1 MKAYILLW
9 KVQIFTNILLRR
21 QKNAY
26 NIWMSQKNPK
36 GKVKR
41 IIIFRTESKSPMWQK
56 ILSRASL
63 GTWEECSQYGVKM
76 ITVVLV
82 HRMKWV
88 RSDGR
93 NLPSTTSPQFK
104 QKKKILAF
112 IKFVVLLTEYMKHV
126 TMMLHS
132 IVYKLLV
139 ILNAKSF
146 AFFAILGKSL
156 ALYSFIVTYTTENN
170 FCCVKFQ
177 GCHIC

>member
-1 MKAYILLW
+1 M
-9 KVQIFTNILLRR
+9 T
-21 QKNAY
+21 KN
-26 NIWMSQKNPK
+26 
-36 GKVKR
+36 
-41 IIIFRTESKSPMWQK
+41 T
-56 ILSRASL
+56 LSRV
-63 GTWEECSQYGVKM
+63 T
-76 ITVVLV
+76 
-82 HRMKWV
+82 
-88 RSDGR
+88 R
-93 NLPSTTSPQFK
+93 NLGRMQPVWCKNDYGCTSAQNEVSQVGSSFNNVPSN
-104 QKKKILAF
+104 KKKILAF
-112 IKFVVLLTEYMKHV
+112 IKFVVLLTEYLKHV

>member
-1 MKAYILLW
+1 MQPVW
-9 KVQIFTNILLRR
+9 C
-21 QKNAY
+21 KNDYGCTSAQ
-26 NIWMSQKNPK
+26 NEVSQVGWPK
-36 GKVKR
+36 SSFNNV
-41 IIIFRTESKSPMWQK
+41 
-56 ILSRASL
+56 
-63 GTWEECSQYGVKM
+63 
-76 ITVVLV
+76 
-82 HRMKWV
+82 
-88 RSDGR
+88 
-93 NLPSTTSPQFK
+93 PSIQT
-104 QKKKILAF
+104 KKKILAF